1 MQTQEHEAMALSS
14 AAARLMPSKNL
25 SASERTASIGL
36 LVIDD
41 EKLIRDV
48 CRHTALGLGYR
59 VLVAENAGNA
69 YKALESQN
77 MDIVL
82 LDMKL
87 PGSNSGLEM
96 LKDIRSR
103 YPSAVVI
110 VITGNAKVPDAVEAI
125 KSGAYDYLPK
135 PFNHDELRLI
145 LKRAEAH
152 FNLSSENRVLR
163 AKLRSKEGFGGM
175 IGRAPE
181 MEKLYRFISKAANS
195 HHPVLIQGES
205 GTGKELVA
213 RSIHFSGR
221 YKDKKFIPVDCGA
234 ITPTLIESELF
245 GHVKGAFTGAA
256 QAKDGLLAIADG
268 GTVFLDEIGEL
279 PTDLQAKLLRAIQE
293 KEIRPVGS
301 TRSIPIDARI
311 LAATNRDLDAAVQNG
326 AFRRDLFFRLN
337 VLALHVPALRER
349 KQDIP
354 ALVGYF
360 IDRANQRNGMQ
371 HTISDEALRRL
382 LEYEWPGNVRELENC
397 IERACAMNTE
407 NEIRP
412 EHLPSPLL
420 VQPSAASHPTRNGF
434 VPLVDL
440 EKDAIL
446 AAVRHTHG
454 DRLQAAK
461 LLGIGKTTLYRKLK
475 EYGPQI

>member
-1 MQTQEHEAMALSS
+1 MQSQQQDHLSS
-14 AAARLMPSKNL
+14 ANGAAALMTSRSLNTARAASL
-25 SASERTASIGL
+25 SV

-41 EKLIRDV
+41 DKFVRDI
-48 CRHTALGLGYR
+48 CRRAALDLQYS
-59 VLVAENAGNA
+59 VFVAENAGNA
-69 YKALESQN
+69 YKTLEAQN
-77 MDIVL
+77 IDLVL

-103 YPSAVVI
+103 YPHSVVV
-110 VITGNAKVPDAVEAI
+110 VITGDANVPDAVEAI
-125 KSGAYDYLPK
+125 KIGAYDYLEK
-135 PFNHDELRLI
+135 RTSLSRLSVT
-145 LKRAEAH
+145 LQRAESY

-256 QAKDGLLAIADG
+256 QAKDGLLAIAEG

-301 TRSIPIDARI
+301 TRRIPIDARI
-311 LAATNRDLDAAVQNG
+311 LAATNRDLDAAVQSG

-337 VLALHVPALRER
+337 VLALRVPALRER

-360 IDRANQRNGMQ
+360 VDRANQRNGMQ

-382 LEYEWPGNVRELENC
+382 LEYEWPGNVRELENS
-397 IERACAMNTE
+397 IERACAMNTD

-420 VQPSAASHPTRNGF
+420 VQPSATHHPARNGF
-434 VPLVDL
+434 IPLADL

>member
-1 MQTQEHEAMALSS
+1 MATKNPNIERAS
-14 AAARLMPSKNL
+14 AVSV
-25 SASERTASIGL
+25 

-41 EKLIRDV
+41 EKAIRGA
-48 CRHTALGLGYR
+48 CRDTAERLGYR
-59 VLVAENAGNA
+59 ASVAENAGNA
-69 YKALESQN
+69 YKVLESQSI
-77 MDIVL
+77 DIVL

-103 YPSAVVI
+103 YPHTVVI
-110 VITGNAKVPDAVEAI
+110 VITGDAKVRDAVEAI
-125 KSGAYDYLPK
+125 KSGAYDYLGK
-135 PFNHDELRLI
+135 PFDHDDLRLI
-145 LKRAEAH
+145 LQRAEAH

-234 ITPTLIESELF
+234 ITPNLIESELF
-245 GHVKGAFTGAA
+245 GHVKGAFTGAS

-301 TRSIPIDARI
+301 TRRIPIDARI

-326 AFRRDLFFRLN
+326 SFRRDLFFRLN
-337 VLALHVPALRER
+337 VLALRVPALRER

-360 IDRANQRNGMQ
+360 IDRANQRNGLQ
-371 HTISDEALRRL
+371 HTVSDEALRRL

-420 VQPSAASHPTRNGF
+420 VQPTAASHPARNGF
-434 VPLVDL
+434 VPLADL